1 MLPNVTSL
9 YREIV
14 IIHWGSRE
22 EIEMVVKT
30 DSEWISLPE
39 AARELGVTWATAWN
53 ALLRGR
59 LDGQK
64 RGRVWVVRCSSV

>member
-1 MLPNVTSL
+1 
-9 YREIV
+9 
-14 IIHWGSRE
+14 
-22 EIEMVVKT
+22 MVVKT

-64 RGRVWVVRCSSV
+64 RGRVWVVRCSSVERYRRLRSVSLDEPA

>member
-1 MLPNVTSL
+1 MDD
-9 YREIV
+9 
-14 IIHWGSRE
+14 
-22 EIEMVVKT
+22 T

-39 AARELGVTWATAWN
+39 AAREMEVAWSTAWN

-64 RGRVWVVRCSSV
+64 RGRAWVVRRSSVERYRRLRSVSVDEPA